1 MSDRPI
7 ADPDI
12 RAVLKSRLQIKH
24 ALETDTVVVEELG
37 LCQGQVRVDMA
48 VVNGV
53 LHGYEIKSDCDTL
66 RRLPNQVVAYGKV
79 LDRAT
84 LVVGVRHLEE
94 ALEQVPVWWGVMK
107 AEATAK
113 GLCLKVVRPG
123 RKNPSRDPRV
133 LAELLWRD
141 EALALLK
148 ERDAVRGLLTKP
160 RQHAWDRVA
169 EVYDVNEIGDAVR
182 ARLKARAMPPVL
194 PQPG

>member
-7 ADPDI
+7 ADPEI
-12 RAVLKSRLQIKH
+12 RAVLKSRLQTKH
-24 ALETDTVVVEELG
+24 ALEPDTVVVEELG

-84 LVVGVRHLEE
+84 LVVGVRHLNE
-94 ALEQVPVWWGVMK
+94 AIGQVPTWWGVMK

-113 GLCLKVVRPG
+113 GLRLKEVRPG
-123 RKNPSRDPRV
+123 RKNPSRDPRMM
-133 LAELLWRD
+133 AELLWRD

-148 ERDAVRGLLTKP
+148 ERDAVQGLLTKP
-160 RQHAWDRVA
+160 RHHAWDRVA
-169 EVYDVNEIGDAVR
+169 EIYDVNEIGDAVR
-182 ARLKARAMPPVL
+182 ARLKARAMQPEL
-194 PQPG
+194 PQHG

>member
-1 MSDRPI
+1 MSDRSI

-12 RAVLKSRLQIKH
+12 RAVLKTRLQTKH
-24 ALETDTVVVEELG
+24 ALEPDTVVVEELG

-84 LVVGVRHLEE
+84 LVVGARHLDE
-94 ALEQVPVWWGVMK
+94 ALGQVPTWWGVMK

-113 GLCLKVVRPG
+113 GLRLKEVRPG
-123 RKNPSRDPRV
+123 RKNPSRDPRM

-141 EALALLK
+141 EALALLE
-148 ERDAVRGLLTKP
+148 ERGAVRGLMTKP
-160 RQHAWDRVA
+160 RQLAWDRVA

-182 ARLKARAMPPVL
+182 ARLKARAMQIGL
-194 PQPG
+194 AQQG

>member
-12 RAVLKSRLQIKH
+12 RAVLKSRLQAKH
-24 ALETDTVVVEELG
+24 ALEPDTVVVEELG

-84 LVVGVRHLEE
+84 LVVGVRQCGRQPTHHVLL
-94 ALEQVPVWWGVMK
+94 AQPVANRIVGV
-107 AEATAK
+107 
-113 GLCLKVVRPG
+113 GLMVAIRVIGLRQPVERIVGVVD
-123 RKNPSRDPRV
+123 RDVR
-133 LAELLWRD
+133 RQ
-141 EALALLK
+141 ALAA
-148 ERDAVRGLLTKP
+148 RDDHSSRSIA
-160 RQHAWDRVA
+160 RQ
-169 EVYDVNEIGDAVR
+169 G
-182 ARLKARAMPPVL
+182 K
-194 PQPG
+194 QS